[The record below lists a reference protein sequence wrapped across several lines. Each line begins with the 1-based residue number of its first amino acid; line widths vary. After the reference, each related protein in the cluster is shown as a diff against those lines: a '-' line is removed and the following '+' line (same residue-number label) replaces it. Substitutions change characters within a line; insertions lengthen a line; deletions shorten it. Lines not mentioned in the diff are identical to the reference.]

1 MFNADTLLFREFV
14 MAEPIPLATIQEAVF
29 HFLKERDDVVIFGVQ
44 AVNAYVKEPRMTQNI
59 DLISTHA
66 KALSEELRRYLH
78 DQFHVAI
85 RVRTVAKGRGFRLIQ
100 IQKTGYRHLIDIR
113 MAETLPASQR
123 MAEVLVMLP
132 SELVASKVISYYQ
145 RRGKPKAGT
154 DWRDIALLL
163 LVFPELKTEEG
174 EVLARLKA
182 SEVDFAVLNVWH
194 EIVHQEL
201 LTEDEDDKFL

>member
-1 MFNADTLLFREFV
+1 M
-14 MAEPIPLATIQEAVF
+14 
-29 HFLKERDDVVIFGVQ
+29 
-44 AVNAYVKEPRMTQNI
+44 
-59 DLISTHA
+59 
-66 KALSEELRRYLH
+66 
-78 DQFHVAI
+78 
-85 RVRTVAKGRGFRLIQ
+85 IQ
-100 IQKTGYRHLIDIR
+100 IQKTGNRQLIDIR

-194 EIVHQEL
+194 EIVHQEI
-201 LTEDEDDKFL
+201 LTEDEDEKFL